1 MSAFDRLQNYSA
13 KRGLNETSDVFDI
26 KTPKGA
32 FLNRVHQ
39 EGYKMYE
46 KVYELKD
53 SLRVEDSN
61 LMSDAEWEAYNES
74 LEVTEERWNSLSDV
88 EKANYN
94 EKVRFT
100 ELHNALT
107 CVGNQVINA
116 VAGSGKALKNG
127 TGVLTP
133 TGFKPI
139 ETLKV
144 GNLVASDDGN
154 FYSVTGVYPQGFK
167 DAYEVKFS
175 DGNSIICSKDH
186 LWNVQTDSQRT
197 MEVGG
202 SYGYFWETKSLED
215 IIKTHPLRTKSGK
228 NNCYIPMQD
237 VVKFKSDTELPL
249 HPYIL
254 GLLLGNGTLSEGGSI
269 SFSSADD
276 SVLSI
281 LQDLLTDNFDNIE
294 LSYNSGY
301 DYRLVEPGFS
311 SRLQDGTYR
320 RNELK
325 TVLGSLGLL
334 GTHSNTKFIP
344 KDYLFADIDSRFDLL
359 SGLLDTDGY
368 WANSYYEYSTASKQ
382 LAEDVTFLCESLGLT
397 VSVHTKNTSYVN
409 KVTGERINCKLCYR
423 LNIKPSA
430 KNPKLHFCDRIN
442 AQFRQ
447 TQGYCRRQIR
457 EIVDLNTQYEMTCI
471 SVDSPNNLFL
481 TEHFIPTHNT
491 TALTFKIIYDIVTG
505 ESVVM
510 KSINGGTP
518 IRAVDGMWVC
528 TFLKTGAEELE
539 SSVINWQRKLGYS
552 ITANQISFSTM
563 DAEFKRCLNAM
574 GVATPIGD
582 ASKLHSLFCKAVDS
596 CHIERKGYALSKEDY
611 QIISGI
617 VTYYRGRLDQKRY
630 QHPSCKDYDITPT
643 ILDLLVKQFAQ
654 LREREGIMDF
664 EEIMELLYKYLYVT
678 PNPAVQDFVANR
690 YNYIYVD
697 EFQDTSQMAYA
708 ILKFYARGKLWLNRF
723 GGDVKTVSE
732 GGTVPDGLY
741 TATETKGKLVV
752 VGDVSQ
758 CIPSDSTV
766 TLDDNTE
773 VYACELK
780 VGDNVKTNWGSDEI
794 THITPM
800 FRNGRIATITTE
812 SGLCGR
818 FTLEHKLFIDFSK
831 VMLHEGLNYPDFE
844 ADLQLIMCRDRFY
857 VVSPGSVDCFVEEY
871 SSYIDAY
878 TRCRQYMRNHVCD
891 FMEHFVPDN
900 IYDEFIDMITDA
912 FICKS
917 EDDIESLCDIAIE
930 INNLIKKY
938 RVVTVGDITNG
949 TNIYTVSNGVG
960 NWDKVEEVSI
970 DLFTDIVYDISTKNT
985 HTYISDGG
993 FMNHNCIYSFRGS
1006 DSSILAKNIDEDF
1019 RPSICT
1025 LSVNWRCPSNILNPV
1040 ISSIHRN
1047 EDSKNQDI
1055 VAAHQGGEFI
1065 PYCFTSYK
1073 NMIAQLQDDIL
1084 KDMDDNMSVAI
1095 LCRTNF
1101 DGLIPAFVLEAD
1113 GRFNF
1118 SVSGE
1123 NMTLNSPLPRKIIGV
1138 TSLFTE
1144 RATTAVKTSLEF
1156 FAGRGGSWAVK
1167 QLIDTLKTNNKSIWQ
1182 LPIEDINY
1190 SCPSL
1195 APFVKSVKA
1204 IFHDENGNRDK
1215 SKEVEALR
1223 AVYMMMIVDVFG
1235 GDSAYCES
1243 ARAYIETLLYIL
1255 ENKEFKS
1262 VYEFLEEIEFLND
1275 KLNGRIRKKK
1285 APIRIA
1291 TVHEFKG
1298 KECDSVYV
1306 WNDSDGTFPSSKC
1319 DKDNEDQLNEE
1330 RRVHYIACTRAK
1342 KREHIYALS
1351 SRMGM
1356 FALEMD
1362 CKFNNPIKP
1371 KVTLPKSAKEL
1382 ENDYTL

>member
-46 KVYELKD
+46 KIYELKD

-74 LEVTEERWNSLSDV
+74 LEITEERWSSLSDV

-116 VAGSGKALKNG
+116 VAGSGK
-127 TGVLTP
+127 
-133 TGFKPI
+133 
-139 ETLKV
+139 
-144 GNLVASDDGN
+144 
-154 FYSVTGVYPQGFK
+154 
-167 DAYEVKFS
+167 
-175 DGNSIICSKDH
+175 
-186 LWNVQTDSQRT
+186 
-197 MEVGG
+197 
-202 SYGYFWETKSLED
+202 
-215 IIKTHPLRTKSGK
+215 
-228 NNCYIPMQD
+228 
-237 VVKFKSDTELPL
+237 
-249 HPYIL
+249 
-254 GLLLGNGTLSEGGSI
+254 
-269 SFSSADD
+269 
-276 SVLSI
+276 
-281 LQDLLTDNFDNIE
+281 
-294 LSYNSGY
+294 
-301 DYRLVEPGFS
+301 
-311 SRLQDGTYR
+311 
-320 RNELK
+320 
-325 TVLGSLGLL
+325 
-334 GTHSNTKFIP
+334 
-344 KDYLFADIDSRFDLL
+344 
-359 SGLLDTDGY
+359 
-368 WANSYYEYSTASKQ
+368 
-382 LAEDVTFLCESLGLT
+382 
-397 VSVHTKNTSYVN
+397 TS
-409 KVTGERINCKLCYR
+409 
-423 LNIKPSA
+423 
-430 KNPKLHFCDRIN
+430 
-442 AQFRQ
+442 
-447 TQGYCRRQIR
+447 
-457 EIVDLNTQYEMTCI
+457 
-471 SVDSPNNLFL
+471 
-481 TEHFIPTHNT
+481 
-491 TALTFKIIYDIVTG
+491 ALTFKVIYDIVTG
-505 ESVVM
+505 ESVIM

-539 SSVINWQRKLGYS
+539 SSVTNWQRKLGYS

-723 GGDVKTVSE
+723 GGDVKTISE

-758 CIPSDSTV
+758 
-766 TLDDNTE
+766 
-773 VYACELK
+773 
-780 VGDNVKTNWGSDEI
+780 
-794 THITPM
+794 
-800 FRNGRIATITTE
+800 
-812 SGLCGR
+812 
-818 FTLEHKLFIDFSK
+818 
-831 VMLHEGLNYPDFE
+831 
-844 ADLQLIMCRDRFY
+844 
-857 VVSPGSVDCFVEEY
+857 
-871 SSYIDAY
+871 
-878 TRCRQYMRNHVCD
+878 
-891 FMEHFVPDN
+891 
-900 IYDEFIDMITDA
+900 
-912 FICKS
+912 
-917 EDDIESLCDIAIE
+917 
-930 INNLIKKY
+930 
-938 RVVTVGDITNG
+938 
-949 TNIYTVSNGVG
+949 
-960 NWDKVEEVSI
+960 
-970 DLFTDIVYDISTKNT
+970 
-985 HTYISDGG
+985 
-993 FMNHNCIYSFRGS
+993 CIYSFRGS

-1084 KDMDDNMSVAI
+1084 KDMDDSMSVAI

-1156 FAGRGGSWAVK
+1156 FASRGGSWAVK

-1362 CKFNNPIKP
+1362 CKFTNPIKP